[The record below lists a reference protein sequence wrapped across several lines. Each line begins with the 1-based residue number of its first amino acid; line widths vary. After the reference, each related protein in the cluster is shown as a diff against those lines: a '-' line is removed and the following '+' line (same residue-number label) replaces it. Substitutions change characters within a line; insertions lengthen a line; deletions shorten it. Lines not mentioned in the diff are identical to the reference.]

1 MTVLQ
6 KMVQHI
12 KQFTILLISRPL
24 AAIVQSQAASLG
36 ITDTVTAVNVNTYV
50 AKLGTQASAL
60 TAQAEKQAEKT
71 AKEQAKK
78 QLNALPKDVKDAID
92 NASKLKAYQAL
103 LKEQGQEKAA
113 KQLTKKNLKSL
124 YDIVEVRIPQ
134 IDTALG
140 NLKTEITVA
149 KKVLKQVE
157 KSIKSAE
164 DKYEEVEQGK
174 ISAAA
179 AFGTANAQI
188 NSAQSSLASSEKSLH
203 QEKNRMKNQK
213 RKH

>member
-1 MTVLQ
+1 M
-6 KMVQHI
+6 
-12 KQFTILLISRPL
+12 
-24 AAIVQSQAASLG
+24 
-36 ITDTVTAVNVNTYV
+36 
-50 AKLGTQASAL
+50 
-60 TAQAEKQAEKT
+60 
-71 AKEQAKK
+71 
-78 QLNALPKDVKDAID
+78 
-92 NASKLKAYQAL
+92 
-103 LKEQGQEKAA
+103 
-113 KQLTKKNLKSL
+113 
-124 YDIVEVRIPQ
+124 EVRIPQ

-188 NSAQSSLASSEKSLH
+188 NSAQSSLASSEKELASGKESY
-203 QEKNRMKNQK
+203 EKSKKEALKKANLDQLLTMEKLAGIRKQK
-213 RKH
+213 TFRCRPVISVKTEHNI